1 MGWPELNEVSEV
13 TRRSAFDAL
22 RIGAWEWCGRLD
34 EVDFLNRLFDLGSLP
49 SYDSRH
55 KDMGGDIWRH
65 RVMNPEDWSDDWVF
79 SDGRLNLLHGPDEVF
94 LRFLCETVHPVV
106 RPDDDAVTELVALY
120 NRYLAADGFTLSVMD
135 IISGKRLFAAVRTFA
150 GAGASVG
157 EARKVADEL
166 SSAHVS
172 AQITRMQDNITK
184 DPALAIGSAKE
195 FVESLCKGILDA
207 RSVVRTGKEEF
218 TPLVTMVRDALGLRV
233 NPKSDVTLR
242 SMLGALGTITNSL
255 AELRGQVGTGHGNT
269 PDTAQPPAEVARLAV
284 GVATALG
291 VFLWE
296 THRALSLP
304 QPSFQ
309 PC

>member
-1 MGWPELNEVSEV
+1 MGWPERNEVSEV
-13 TRRSAFDAL
+13 TRRDIFDAL
-22 RIGAWEWCGRLD
+22 RTGGWGWSGRLD
-34 EVDFLNRLFDLGSLP
+34 EVKFLSRVFDLEALP
-49 SYDSRH
+49 SNDSRH
-55 KDMGGDIWRH
+55 KDMAGDILRH
-65 RVMNPEDWSDDWVF
+65 RIMNPADWPDNDWVF
-79 SDGRLNLLHGPDEVF
+79 SDGRLDLLHGPDELF

-120 NRYLAADGFTLSVMD
+120 NRYLAADGFTLSVVD
-135 IISGKRLFAAVRTFA
+135 IISGKRLFAAVRTVA
-150 GAGASVG
+150 GAKASVG

-218 TPLVTMVRDALGLRV
+218 PPLVTMVRDALGLRV

-296 THRALSLP
+296 THRALARP
-304 QPSFQ
+304 RP
-309 PC
+309 